1 MLNLLILY
9 EMMHESF
16 ESEKLERLISDKKA
30 YLSKLTN
37 DTARKHLQAE
47 IIFLQDEILPIVLR
61 STTLLHG
68 EIVRYTTRCTAE
80 AVAQKC
86 NGLLLYIPLWSD
98 YKERP
103 LIGRANCKQY
113 QFEGNPIEGC
123 IEIYC
128 NQVEV
133 LNLDGSGVNNM
144 DIFIL
149 DIDGNDT

>member
-1 MLNLLILY
+1 
-9 EMMHESF
+9 MMHESF
-16 ESEKLERLISDKKA
+16 ESEKLERIIADKKA

-37 DTARKHLQAE
+37 DTARKRLQAE
-47 IIFLQDEILPIVLR
+47 IMFLENEILPIVLR
-61 STTLLHG
+61 STTLLHS
-68 EIVRYTTRCTAE
+68 EIVRYTTRCVEE

-123 IEIYC
+123 
-128 NQVEV
+128 VEV
-133 LNLDGSGVNNM
+133 YVDKVDILNMDGSGTDNV
-144 DIFIL
+144 DCFIL
-149 DIDGNDT
+149 DIDGNDS